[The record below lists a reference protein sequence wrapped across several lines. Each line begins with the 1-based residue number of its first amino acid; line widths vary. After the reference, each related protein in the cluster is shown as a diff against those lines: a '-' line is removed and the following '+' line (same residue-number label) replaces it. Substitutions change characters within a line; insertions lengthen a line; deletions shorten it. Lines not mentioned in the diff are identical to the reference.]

1 MRGARTCGRAR
12 RGKGSVQ
19 PKRPRSP
26 LRSMAPSAGEAP
38 RRRLRQRRASRAGR
52 VAWPIATARR
62 QRGRWVR
69 DNFLHWLLA
78 RPMPDYGPISQ
89 GRRHRPPAPA
99 RIPPCRSRQERAH
112 GTPRVRA
119 NKRSTRACACATRA
133 GAARAPSASLAL
145 DPTFFARRDGREHP
159 NAIRSLPG
167 CKRERG
173 WAKSSWPKVSG
184 GTNRG
189 SPYELCEG
197 ACIFLESYHYRMAM

>member
-26 LRSMAPSAGEAP
+26 PRSMAPSAGEAP

-78 RPMPDYGPISQ
+78 RPMPDNGPISQ
-89 GRRHRPPAPA
+89 GRRPRPPARPE
-99 RIPPCRSRQERAH
+99 SRRAAH
-112 GTPRVRA
+112 GKSEHTARRVCEPTNAARVRA
-119 NKRSTRACACATRA
+119 RVPRVP
-133 GAARAPSASLAL
+133 ARLAHL
-145 DPTFFARRDGREHP
+145 QR
-159 NAIRSLPG
+159 RSLSTLLSLRDAMG
-167 CKRERG
+167 ESTQTRYGHFRGANAREVG
-173 WAKSSWPKVSG
+173 PKVSG